1 MATAG
6 TAFMKL
12 LNLGYIDNV
21 VLFYDFQRVRDEEWI
36 RM

>member
-12 LNLGYIDNV
+12 LNLGYVDNA